1 MKLTKLHI
9 QNFRGIQELDLDLT
23 DDLGRTQDLIVIVGP
38 NGSGKTSVLD
48 AIWFGLEGLMQY
60 GILRPGFRTERAY
73 VVREGAEFTTIGY
86 TVVVSKEEHTLG
98 NTWGKALSEKET
110 TTLNSLNNVKNPA
123 DYRMPEDL
131 SGKIAWEY
139 PNQKD
144 NEGYTGNVALD
155 INLARIRYFGEQLG
169 RLTGQVIE
177 DINVAGR
184 VYLLEEERR
193 IIADPITTV
202 PTNADKDGELDIRKV
217 LVDYG
222 IKEKLGTIDPI
233 HSAYRLIQESFN
245 YICMPRRMGEVYAL
259 TSYSEYEIGFED
271 ADGTKYTFDGL
282 SSGERSVLNF
292 LAQYFARQMQ
302 NSIVLIDEIETH
314 LHPTWQRRLLSN
326 LLRLNTDEGH
336 NNQFI
341 ITTHSPTIMMGLQP
355 EQIIEL
361 DKLDEPSLEI
371 DGVDA

>member
-1 MKLTKLHI
+1 
-9 QNFRGIQELDLDLT
+9 
-23 DDLGRTQDLIVIVGP
+23 
-38 NGSGKTSVLD
+38 
-48 AIWFGLEGLMQY
+48 
-60 GILRPGFRTERAY
+60 
-73 VVREGAEFTTIGY
+73 
-86 TVVVSKEEHTLG
+86 
-98 NTWGKALSEKET
+98 
-110 TTLNSLNNVKNPA
+110 
-123 DYRMPEDL
+123 
-131 SGKIAWEY
+131 
-139 PNQKD
+139 
-144 NEGYTGNVALD
+144 
-155 INLARIRYFGEQLG
+155 
-169 RLTGQVIE
+169 
-177 DINVAGR
+177 
-184 VYLLEEERR
+184 
-193 IIADPITTV
+193 
-202 PTNADKDGELDIRKV
+202 
-217 LVDYG
+217 
-222 IKEKLGTIDPI
+222 
-233 HSAYRLIQESFN
+233 
-245 YICMPRRMGEVYAL
+245 MGEVYAL